1 MRHLPLPADAAK
13 PSPPNRIGDLAAQAF
28 VAKAVAVLQVQQPQ
42 QRVDRDRR
50 TAKPPV
56 KQRPPRRDE
65 ALVVQVG
72 VDLGQLG
79 GQALGLLG

>member
-1 MRHLPLPADAAK
+1 
-13 PSPPNRIGDLAAQAF
+13 
-28 VAKAVAVLQVQQPQ
+28 VLQVQQPQ

-50 TAKPPV
+50 AAKPPV

-72 VDLGQLG
+72 IDLGQLG
-79 GQALGLLG
+79 GQSLGLLGQQRLPQRGLRVGLAQHQ

>member
-1 MRHLPLPADAAK
+1 
-13 PSPPNRIGDLAAQAF
+13 
-28 VAKAVAVLQVQQPQ
+28 VLEVQQPQ

-50 TAKPPV
+50 AAKPPV
-56 KQRPPRRDE
+56 EQRPPRRDE